1 MNADVRTPSRF
12 WAGAVLVAALL
23 AALLATLLAVR
34 PVSTPDGTATL
45 SASGGSA
52 IAVDPRAAAKSA
64 ESARSAE
71 SVPVVLR
78 VGGGGVMTATLDDTP
93 TARQFAAMLPLRL
106 DLHDPMGQAKSGRLA
121 RAIDVSGADR
131 VVDPRVGEIYYW
143 PPSGDIAIF
152 YADLDQSVPAPG
164 LVRLGVVGS
173 GLDAIASAG
182 NRSTVWIDRTDR
194 IGS

>member
-1 MNADVRTPSRF
+1 MNADVRTLSRF
-12 WAGAVLVAALL
+12 WAGAVLVAAVL
-23 AALLATLLAVR
+23 AALLAVR

-52 IAVDPRAAAKSA
+52 IAVDPRAAAQSA

-78 VGGGGVMTATLDDTP
+78 VGGGGVVTATLDDTP

>member
-1 MNADVRTPSRF
+1 MNADVRTLPRL

-23 AALLATLLAVR
+23 AALLAIR
-34 PVSTPDGTATL
+34 PDSTATP
-45 SASGGSA
+45 SASAGST
-52 IAVDPRAAAKSA
+52 IAADSRAAAQ
-64 ESARSAE
+64 SAE

-78 VGGGGVMTATLDDTP
+78 VGGGGVVTATLDDTP
-93 TARQFAAMLPLRL
+93 TAQQFAAMLPLRL

-121 RAIDVSGADR
+121 RGIDAFGADR
-131 VVDPRVGEIYYW
+131 VFDPRVGEIYYW
-143 PPSGDIAIF
+143 PPSDHIAIF
-152 YADLDQSVPAPG
+152 YADLDQSVPPPG